1 MELFVGISNT
11 ERPEGLTFSSC
22 ILTVV
27 ANASDPIG
35 ENSVATTRM
44 SYLEKDAAMSD
55 DTKNAAD
62 TKLFCDIEV
71 VMMGSGVGT
80 GMLILYNGYDIT
92 KYYF

>member
-1 MELFVGISNT
+1 MELFVGIGNT

-35 ENSVATTRM
+35 ENSVGTTRM
-44 SYLEKDAAMSD
+44 SYLEKVASLSD
-55 DTKNAAD
+55 DTKNAAV
-62 TKLFCDIEV
+62 TKLLCDIEV
-71 VMMGSGVGT
+71 VISGVGA
-80 GMLILYNGYDIT
+80 GMLMLYNGYDIT